1 VATEIGSGAEV
12 PARLEAGIGPI
23 VIGDRRTSTG
33 TSTVHRPIAFDLV
46 RVVLGAANGSPRG
59 IDRICFG
66 FMSHL
71 FETWPAE
78 CVGVLPTPWGVR
90 FFSRER
96 VLRLRDR
103 LARIWREHD
112 VVGEDPALVRL
123 RAACTRPTMTEP
135 PRPRRR
141 PMTAELA
148 EIGRAATLLAAAGV
162 TPGRAIAA
170 LPHRTLFLDVA
181 HRGLMRPSALGWL
194 DRRPDVS
201 PVFMIHDVIPLQSPE
216 LVSADERARHA
227 TMLDVA
233 ARRAA
238 AILTTTATAADG
250 IAAEL
255 ARRGR
260 TDLPIHP
267 VGLPID
273 DLFRSRPDPDPVI
286 AARPYFLVCGAID
299 PRKNHAVL
307 VEAWTRLVAIHGDA
321 APRLVVAGAAGGAT
335 AGIVKGMVAERG
347 LAGHVVFASGLS
359 SPSIAR
365 LMAGARAVLLPSL
378 AEGYG
383 LPPAEAMAMGT
394 PAVVSDI
401 PALHDAAGEA
411 AIHVGTGDVEGW
423 TRTIDALT
431 RDTPARA
438 DALRRARRFRAVDW
452 TSYMAT
458 IGDILARVE

>member
-1 VATEIGSGAEV
+1 VY
-12 PARLEAGIGPI
+12 
-23 VIGDRRTSTG
+23 
-33 TSTVHRPIAFDLV
+33 RPIAFDLV
-46 RVVLGAANGSPRG
+46 RTVFGAANGSPRG

-66 FMSHL
+66 YLSHL
-71 FETWPAE
+71 FETWPAD
-78 CVGVLPTPWGVR
+78 CFGVLPTPVGVR
-90 FFSRER
+90 FFPRER

-112 VVGEDPALVRL
+112 VAGEDPALVRL
-123 RAACTRPTMTEP
+123 RAACTRTTATEP
-135 PRPRRR
+135 HRPRRR
-141 PMTAELA
+141 PVTEELV
-148 EIGRAATLLAAAGV
+148 EIGRALRLLAAIGA
-162 TPGRAIAA
+162 TPGRAVTA
-170 LPHRTLFLDVA
+170 LPRRTLFLDVA
-181 HRGLMRPSALGWL
+181 HRGLMRPSTLDWL
-194 DRRPDVS
+194 DRRADVS
-201 PVFMIHDVIPLQSPE
+201 PVFMIHDVIPLQFPQ
-216 LVSADERARHA
+216 LVTADERDRHA
-227 TMLDVA
+227 RMMDAA

-255 ARRGR
+255 EHRGR
-260 TDLPIHP
+260 ADLPIHP

-299 PRKNHAVL
+299 PRKNHTVL

-347 LAGHVVFASGLS
+347 LADLVVFASGLS

-394 PAVVSDI
+394 PAVVADI
-401 PALHDAAGEA
+401 SALRDAAGEA
-411 AIHVGTGDVEGW
+411 ALYVGTRDVEGW
-423 TRTIDALT
+423 ARTVDALT
-431 RDTPARA
+431 RDTPLRA
-438 DALRRARRFRAVDW
+438 DALQRARRFDAVDW
-452 TSYMAT
+452 TSYMTT
-458 IGDILARVE
+458 IGDILSGVE